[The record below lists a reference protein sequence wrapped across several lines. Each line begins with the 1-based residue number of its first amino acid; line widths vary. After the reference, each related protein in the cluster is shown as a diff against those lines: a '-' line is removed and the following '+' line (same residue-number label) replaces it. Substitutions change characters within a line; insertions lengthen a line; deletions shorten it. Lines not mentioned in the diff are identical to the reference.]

1 MKSFKQY
8 LLIREEGEPWAFP
21 DYPEQV
27 MAKDDPKG
35 DWVTGDSPKPLET
48 FPEVEGEVRGVES
61 VARALDR
68 ANAIIKKER
77 EAQK

>member
-1 MKSFKQY
+1 MKTFREY
-8 LLIREEGEPWAFP
+8 LREEGEPWALP

-35 DWVTGDSPKPLET
+35 DWVTGDPPKPIET
-48 FPEVEGEVRGVES
+48 FPEVDGEVRGVES

-68 ANAIIKKER
+68 ANAVIKKER
-77 EAQK
+77 EAQKK